1 MVSTRIYQS
10 KTHIGCQLQ
19 FTFITILSVS
29 HPLPWGQGHSPP
41 RGCSLG
47 IYMAGHHFLVNGLAL
62 LLGISVQI
70 PCIRG
75 GWVVIFVFINFG
87 LEQSPFVVSWFEKA
101 SASE

>member
-1 MVSTRIYQS
+1 
-10 KTHIGCQLQ
+10 
-19 FTFITILSVS
+19 
-29 HPLPWGQGHSPP
+29 
-41 RGCSLG
+41 
-47 IYMAGHHFLVNGLAL
+47 MAGHHFLVNGLAL

-75 GWVVIFVFINFG
+75 GWVVIFVFITFG